1 MLSVMEWQLLSL
13 NKILPQRVSPNPW
26 VAFWAHLAKVEEKPA
41 STNIQKG
48 RELLSDC
55 IRVCFFTLT
64 EEKCPRDWC
73 SFGVFCTDLSSNKHV
88 WFLWVADNPA
98 LKLLQFFHFEVEFNE
113 FFFLQ
118 VLEGI
123 LFFVPPLPFQKYES
137 KYLEEL
143 LFKRCIVSPVKVCG
157 CLSVSRVPRAS
168 AQRRGWPW
176 ARAAELVMLTC
187 STLLLESAPASPRR
201 CLASP
206 LSSRIPQWIKCV
218 LYS

>member
-64 EEKCPRDWC
+64 EEKCPRDWW

-113 FFFLQ
+113 IFFFASVGRHT
-118 VLEGI
+118 VLRAS
-123 LFFVPPLPFQKYES
+123 PPLPEIWKQIFG
-137 KYLEEL
+137 
-143 LFKRCIVSPVKVCG
+143 RTAV
-157 CLSVSRVPRAS
+157 
-168 AQRRGWPW
+168 
-176 ARAAELVMLTC
+176 
-187 STLLLESAPASPRR
+187 
-201 CLASP
+201 
-206 LSSRIPQWIKCV
+206 
-218 LYS
+218 

>member
-13 NKILPQRVSPNPW
+13 NKILPQRVSPKPW
-26 VAFWAHLAKVEEKPA
+26 VALRAPLAKVEEKPA

-48 RELLSDC
+48 RELLSDR
-55 IRVCFFTLT
+55 IRVCFFTLRKRSVQGVGVRLGCSVQT
-64 EEKCPRDWC
+64 CP
-73 SFGVFCTDLSSNKHV
+73 VINV

-98 LKLLQFFHFEVEFNE
+98 LKLLQFFHFEVGFNGV
-113 FFFLQ
+113 FFQ

-123 LFFVPPLPFQKYES
+123 LFFLPPLPFQKYES

-157 CLSVSRVPRAS
+157 CLSVSWVPRVPV
-168 AQRRGWPW
+168 RRGGGVPGPELLCLWCWP
-176 ARAAELVMLTC
+176 
-187 STLLLESAPASPRR
+187 APRSCWNQHLPP
-201 CLASP
+201 LP
-206 LSSRIPQWIKCV
+206 LSGLTVILTTQWIKCV